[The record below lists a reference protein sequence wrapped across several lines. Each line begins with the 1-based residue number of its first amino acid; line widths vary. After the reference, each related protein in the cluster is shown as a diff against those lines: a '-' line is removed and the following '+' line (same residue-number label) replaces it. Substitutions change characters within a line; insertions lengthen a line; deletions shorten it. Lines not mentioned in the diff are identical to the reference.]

1 MPAAVEG
8 VPEPRRVTATR
19 PKGKWRAWASVG
31 WVRDAVE
38 VFVVA
43 EGALVRQVVA
53 LQGRWGRGR
62 SHVVEVRGV

>member
-19 PKGKWRAWASVG
+19 PKGKWRAWASVA

-43 EGALVRQVVA
+43 EGAQVRRA
-53 LQGRWGRGR
+53 MSLAGSARKGKMA
-62 SHVVEVRGV
+62 